1 MNTQEKIANYIRLR
15 AHKKAADAEYKAGM
29 ERVNAAMQKLEAEL
43 MKDIQDSGG
52 NSISADDGTVYIKTQ
67 SSASVKDR
75 DAFFKFVFQTKNLE
89 LLDARANKAVVRE
102 LLAGGTTV
110 PGVNYTEMQQ
120 VGIRKGKGK

>member
-15 AHKKAADAEYKAGM
+15 AHKKLADAEYKKGM
-29 ERVNAAMQKLEAEL
+29 ERVNDAMTKLEAEL
-43 MKDIQDSGG
+43 MKDIQASGG